1 MKNERKVILYIAQS
15 LDGYIARE
23 NGMVDW
29 LSGEGKEENEDF
41 GYEEF
46 LSGID
51 TVIMG
56 RRTYEQII
64 NDLSPDK
71 WPYEGKKSYVFT
83 KNRIDEELLLEEN
96 LRDKSCE
103 IIFVNN
109 NFGELYNK
117 TQSYSDEITFINQ
130 NVGDFIRNIKKEDGR
145 NIWIVGGARLLD
157 NLMKEDLV
165 DEYIISTIPVIL
177 GDGIRLFNDNN
188 LEIKLKLNSVKSLDG
203 IIISEYERR

>member
-29 LSGEGKEENEDF
+29 LSGEGKEENVDF
-41 GYEEF
+41 GYEDF

-96 LRDKSCE
+96 LRDTSSE
-103 IIFVNN
+103 IIFVNK

-117 TQSYSDEITFINQ
+117 TQNYSDEITFINQ

-145 NIWIVGGARLLD
+145 NIWIVGGARLVD

-177 GDGIRLFNDNN
+177 GDGIRLFNDKN